1 MIGPEV
7 VPCLYYKHSLWIV
20 GFIQVLS
27 ALEVSLVHYPI
38 FICLT
43 HENVTLGN
51 LLGFVYTLA
60 WFIYQAVMTASGPEQ
75 TMFPSRKYQDILEF
89 RSRWYHVLPSL
100 LCTALLVLRFL
111 LVFFKP
117 SLLGRS
123 TQPQDEGVPMALAH
137 NIAYMKRLLQ
147 TRTPEPLG
155 QKNWFQR
162 RLYTWDACFRFPARM
177 LIMVAMAL
185 IGVYRIAFIR
195 RILSLIA
202 PLPVPFPDPDGIFL
216 TITILATINHICQ
229 IMVQYRVQMR
239 RMYKG
244 DWKDLTR
251 KLPATDV
258 SVTRSMTY
266 IGLQV
271 TFLCLGMVTIVV
283 LLLSLIMVFLL
294 RRLAVRHFFL
304 QDKPAAERPL
314 ALNNIRALEN
324 ASYFT
329 MFFFMIKAV
338 YEFIAQLLIKIIL
351 GCLNLARI
359 DWSTNPSKPMGSL
372 DTGYLTWV
380 SMLLVDSAHTNPT
393 ALTFCHLLLQSSRAD
408 PDVNTTLH
416 TTARA
421 VAGARRR
428 WWLAYTLLRNPGLV
442 VLRRPEIDLPV
453 KPTAPPA

>member
-1 MIGPEV
+1 MAEMSFCSSYNGLHYWLIPAVAFSFFSAFSRMRKNSLGRRAPHNQTFSLPLPLQLLCTHGDRWSFAVAFGALFSVFLERMIGPEV

-38 FICLT
+38 FVCLT

-75 TMFPSRKYQDILEF
+75 TMFPSRTYQDILEF

-185 IGVYRIAFIR
+185 IGVYRVSEIVDMNLYSTYFSC
-195 RILSLIA
+195 IL
-202 PLPVPFPDPDGIFL
+202 V
-216 TITILATINHICQ
+216 
-229 IMVQYRVQMR
+229 
-239 RMYKG
+239 
-244 DWKDLTR
+244 
-251 KLPATDV
+251 
-258 SVTRSMTY
+258 
-266 IGLQV
+266 
-271 TFLCLGMVTIVV
+271 CL
-283 LLLSLIMVFLL
+283 
-294 RRLAVRHFFL
+294 
-304 QDKPAAERPL
+304 
-314 ALNNIRALEN
+314 
-324 ASYFT
+324 
-329 MFFFMIKAV
+329 
-338 YEFIAQLLIKIIL
+338 
-351 GCLNLARI
+351 
-359 DWSTNPSKPMGSL
+359 
-372 DTGYLTWV
+372 
-380 SMLLVDSAHTNPT
+380 
-393 ALTFCHLLLQSSRAD
+393 
-408 PDVNTTLH
+408 
-416 TTARA
+416 
-421 VAGARRR
+421 
-428 WWLAYTLLRNPGLV
+428 
-442 VLRRPEIDLPV
+442 
-453 KPTAPPA
+453 

>member
-1 MIGPEV
+1 
-7 VPCLYYKHSLWIV
+7 
-20 GFIQVLS
+20 
-27 ALEVSLVHYPI
+27 
-38 FICLT
+38 
-43 HENVTLGN
+43 
-51 LLGFVYTLA
+51 
-60 WFIYQAVMTASGPEQ
+60 
-75 TMFPSRKYQDILEF
+75 MFPSRKYQDILEF

-185 IGVYRIAFIR
+185 IGVYRIAFIIS
-195 RILSLIA
+195 ILSAIA
-202 PLPVPFPDPDGIFL
+202 PLPVPFPDPEVLQWVDGIFL
-216 TITILATINHICQ
+216 TFAILATINHICQ

-271 TFLCLGMVTIVV
+271 TFLCLGMVTMYTFFCVIGSLTFGIGFAVAHVGFPITMQQALEVICIHSVV

-408 PDVNTTLH
+408 PDVSTTLH

-453 KPTAPPA
+453 KPTASPATMMQLEP